1 MNLVDTICAHMHQ
14 IKGLRVEVRVQE
26 GGGSVGEA
34 FEHGELIL
42 KEMVEMIRKGY
53 ISLQHM
59 STESS

>member
-34 FEHGELIL
+34 FGRGELIL
-42 KEMVEMIRKGY
+42 DRHPHQK
-53 ISLQHM
+53 QPQ
-59 STESS
+59 